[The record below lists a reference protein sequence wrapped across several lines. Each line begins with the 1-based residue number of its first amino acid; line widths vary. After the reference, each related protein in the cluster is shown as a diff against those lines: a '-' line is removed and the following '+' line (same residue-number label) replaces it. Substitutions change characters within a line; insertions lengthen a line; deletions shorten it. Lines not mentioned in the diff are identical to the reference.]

1 MIALKYNFKD
11 KKQNVQLLNDYMLMR
26 TLAMFDW
33 SGLPDTIPEVELEKQ
48 LQKFGYSFIVE
59 HKNELYALQGTFTG
73 DLNAYGEY
81 EHIQINNPYLKLNK
95 KFNLNKDGVLIKN
108 DDMLLGLVSLYER
121 SNALLVENEITMF
134 LNTFNMR
141 INTLISAG
149 DDTTKQSAELYL
161 NKVIDGELGIIGED
175 RLFDG
180 VKSQSISTGQSNYT
194 TQLIEM
200 NQYIK
205 ASLFNEVGLNAN
217 FNMKR
222 ERLNSSEVDMN
233 TEQLYPLI
241 DNMRLNRENAVERLN
256 EFFDLDVSVEF
267 GSIWKKKNEQLV
279 PEFRN
284 IDDVTISENIE
295 DVENVEDVKNVD
307 DPNQLTFDTE
317 LGGIDDELQS
327 MDSKQTISNEND

>member
-1 MIALKYNFKD
+1 MTLKYDFKD
-11 KKQNVQLLNDYMLMR
+11 KRSNIDTLNNYMLMR

-33 SGLPDTIPEVELEKQ
+33 SGLPDTLPEVELEKQ
-48 LQKFGYSFIVE
+48 LQKHGYTFVTE
-59 HKNELYALQGTFTG
+59 HNGNLYALQGTFTG

-81 EHIQINNPYLKLNK
+81 EQIQINNPYLKLNK
-95 KFNLNKDGVLIKN
+95 KYDINKDGVLIKN
-108 DDMLLGLVSLYER
+108 DDMMLGLVSLYER
-121 SNALLVENEITMF
+121 SNTLLVENEITMF

-161 NKVIDGELGIIGED
+161 NKIIDGELGIIGED

-180 VKSQSISTGQSNYT
+180 IKSQSISTGQSNQT

-205 ASLFNEVGLNAN
+205 ATLFNEVGLNAN

-241 DNMRLNRENAVERLN
+241 DNMRLNREKSAMRLS
-256 EFFDLDVSVEF
+256 EFFDLDVQVEF
-267 GSIWKKKNEQLV
+267 GSIWKKKEEVNEVEELDEELV
-279 PEFRN
+279 NEIVEEIIN
-284 IDDVTISENIE
+284 ADDK
-295 DVENVEDVKNVD
+295 D
-307 DPNQLTFDTE
+307 QLTFDDE
-317 LGGIDDELQS
+317 LIEVEEDNDELQS
-327 MDSKQTISNEND
+327 VDIQQTTDVQND